1 VADVDLDKYNT
12 KVCWLV
18 IVGKIRVSSTFTT
31 MNADRETMGDE
42 LEKPQA
48 KSQVRQRLDADV
60 DARWADLILL
70 GCFFCSGLIDSMA
83 FNMYACFVSMQ
94 TGQCIAKPDTIDQ
107 D

>member
-1 VADVDLDKYNT
+1 MADVDLDKYDA
-12 KVCWLV
+12 
-18 IVGKIRVSSTFTT
+18 KIRRLVVVDEIRIPSTLTT
-31 MNADRETMGDE
+31 DREAMGDN

-48 KSQVRQRLDADV
+48 KSQIRQRLDADV

-94 TGQCIAKPDTIDQ
+94 TGQCIAEPDTIDQ
-107 D
+107 G